1 MAVSDIST
9 KRSLLS
15 YAKVQRLVS
24 RVIRNKPL
32 FFSKNAGKHDLLNV
46 GCGLFPVEGFV
57 NLDWHWCPGVDV
69 CWDLRKPYPFTADR
83 FSGIYCEHC
92 IDGLPREWFLPNL
105 KEMHRVLK
113 PGGTLRIS
121 FCDSELYVDA
131 YVKWRAD
138 RTPTPFMRERG
149 HGTGMQA
156 LDWIYH
162 HVTHQ
167 TLIDFETLQMHLV
180 NAGFR
185 DIQRVGFRQGRDPVL
200 LLDQEARRPESIYVE
215 AVK

>member
-69 CWDLRKPYPFTADR
+69 CWDLRKPYPFNADR
-83 FSGIYCEHC
+83 FSGGDRLVDLGADLVGRHELHV
-92 IDGLPREWFLPNL
+92 PEPAV
-105 KEMHRVLK
+105 RVEAA
-113 PGGTLRIS
+113 LRRLRS
-121 FCDSELYVDA
+121 
-131 YVKWRAD
+131 
-138 RTPTPFMRERG
+138 
-149 HGTGMQA
+149 QA
-156 LDWIYH
+156 LH
-162 HVTHQ
+162 
-167 TLIDFETLQMHLV
+167 
-180 NAGFR
+180 APG
-185 DIQRVGFRQGRDPVL
+185 P
-200 LLDQEARRPESIYVE
+200 
-215 AVK
+215 AVVRGEGE